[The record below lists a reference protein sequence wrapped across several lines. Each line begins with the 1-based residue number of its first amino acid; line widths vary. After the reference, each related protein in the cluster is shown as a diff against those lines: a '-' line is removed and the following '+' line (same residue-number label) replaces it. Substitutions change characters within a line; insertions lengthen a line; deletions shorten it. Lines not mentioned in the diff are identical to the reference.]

1 MGYIGKVPADVLID
15 PHVDSASIVD
25 STIVTA
31 DIANDAVTSAKL
43 AANSVDSSELIDG
56 SVDNSHLAGSIA
68 INKTLLA
75 GGTGL
80 TLSTNTL
87 NVDAAQT
94 QITSV
99 GTLTGLTT
107 GAITQN
113 AGTFTIKN
121 ASSDSNGLK
130 IYQDSSDASKIYNHY
145 NGTLELGVGS
155 TTAITIDSSENT
167 TFAGNIT
174 QSKAGNLRHTIT
186 ATGDGEA
193 SLVLTANNTTG
204 DSFVRWETNANTFCM
219 GLDNSDS
226 NKFILSC
233 GSDPH
238 YDSVINI
245 QPDGSSI
252 AIDKITSVGQ
262 GLIFTGTALSTGHTG
277 IGASGSGG
285 DLRIYTNGTQSTTF
299 KSDGNVLIGTTD
311 NDARLMVKK
320 VDGTSYGQFVTI
332 EGDTTDNNNY
342 PGISFKGGDLS
353 NAYPEIGVSNGGLM
367 FQMSGGYH
375 SSNYNNRTRIQLNG
389 SDGHI
394 SFQTGGDPATE
405 VGRFDALGNF
415 GIGSSGSNLNA
426 RIVRGFSAN
435 KGLVIETAQPAIQFV
450 DTADTN
456 KYYTQAYDNG
466 TMYFYNDAS
475 GDVIFSTNSAQKFV
489 IQADQSTILAVRSY
503 VEGTSSPTQEIK
515 FQGHHAGFGDGL
527 RTFSR
532 FQSLKINS
540 TGGDVK
546 GGFKIQTN
554 SNANSLVDCVAADN
568 NGFVY
573 MPNLGGGS
581 SQPEVLC
588 WTASSG
594 SYDIGLGNMLI
605 KNTSSRKFKK
615 NIKKCELDSSLIY
628 QLEPKTFLWNNKSV
642 HPDLKDFG
650 MIAEDVAEIIPEL
663 ATRDGDEII
672 GIRYQMLSVLLLE
685 ELKKLKTKV
694 EALENA

>member
-130 IYQDSSDASKIYNHY
+130 ILQDSSDASKIYNHY
-145 NGTLELGVGS
+145 NGTLELGVSS
-155 TTAITIDSSENT
+155 TTTLAIKSSAVGIGTTSPATATNVLLTVGDTSLGYAGMEIRGGTNAESWRLYSSFDGSNDAIFGLFRVADSSYKLEVHEN
-167 TFAGNIT
+167 
-174 QSKAGNLRHTIT
+174 GNLTVGASNGSAEVRTNRARMRHIDGL
-186 ATGDGEA
+186 ADASDYSHGD
-193 SLVLTANNTTG
+193 LYVNH
-204 DSFVRWETNANTFCM
+204 
-219 GLDNSDS
+219 
-226 NKFILSC
+226 I
-233 GSDPH
+233 
-238 YDSVINI
+238 
-245 QPDGSSI
+245 
-252 AIDKITSVGQ
+252 
-262 GLIFTGTALSTGHTG
+262 STG
-277 IGASGSGG
+277 S
-285 DLRIYTNGTQSTTF
+285 IYMQRKTLFAN
-299 KSDGNVLIGTTD
+299 NVLIGTTD
-311 NDARLMVKK
+311 DDARLMVKNIG
-320 VDGTSYGQFVTI
+320 GTSYGQFVTI

-342 PGISFKGGDLS
+342 SGISFKAGTLA

-375 SSNYNNRTRIQLNG
+375 SSNYNNRTKIQLNG

-394 SFQTGGDPATE
+394 NFMTGGDPATE

-554 SNANSLVDCVAADN
+554 SNANSLIDCVAADN

-588 WTASSG
+588 WSASSG

-642 HPDLKDFG
+642 HPNLKDFG

-694 EALENA
+694 EALENT